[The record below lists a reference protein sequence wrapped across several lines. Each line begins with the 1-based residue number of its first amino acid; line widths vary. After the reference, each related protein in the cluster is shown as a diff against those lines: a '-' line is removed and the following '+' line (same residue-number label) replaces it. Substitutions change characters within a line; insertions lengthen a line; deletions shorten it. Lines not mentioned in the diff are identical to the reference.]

1 MVRLSMSGVEPS
13 EAVLR
18 ILEEDGFQVIIPE
31 HILILGQG
39 WSFIIAASQIQPEA
53 MLRSIRK
60 RMKLPLTDTARSTLA
75 DWAWNACTPETDKLF
90 SELWP
95 ELPDSDD
102 KDRFKRMASRM
113 RTIQVTDAN
122 LEKIEELREKRK
134 PLMVSFSDEGL
145 DIGKTV
151 TNEMR
156 SLLGDVKAPLN
167 VDPPKEKE

>member
-75 DWAWNACTPETDKLF
+75 DWAWNACAPETDKLF

-122 LEKIEELREKRK
+122 GTGLR
-134 PLMVSFSDEGL
+134 PLVGGNGGCKLCSVKGFSL
-145 DIGKTV
+145 ALHAT
-151 TNEMR
+151 
-156 SLLGDVKAPLN
+156 LGAA
-167 VDPPKEKE
+167 E